1 MNLQQFRFVRETI
14 RQNFNLTEAAR
25 QLYSSQPGVS
35 KAIIELEDELG
46 ITIFERHGK
55 RLRGLTEAGQQVSV
69 IIDDI
74 MRQVDNLKRLSDDLA
89 ENDEGSLIIG
99 CTHAQAR
106 YFLPKFL
113 IEFTKKFPKV
123 RVSLSE
129 GDPPQLANRLLHDEI
144 DIAFATETLSQVS
157 DIVTLDCY
165 EWEHVLVMSS
175 EHPLSQLT
183 TSQAKNISLEQI
195 QQYPLITYDRAFSG
209 RTTIDRVFAE
219 HGLVPDIILEAVD
232 ADVIKTY
239 VNLNMGLGIIA
250 GMAFDPGRD
259 AALIQIPVGHLFGR
273 HTTRLG
279 LRKGI
284 FVRDYLYEFVTMCSS
299 QKISRHALDDMLA

>member
-14 RQNFNLTEAAR
+14 RQNFNLTQAAQ

-55 RLRGLTEAGQQVSV
+55 RLRGLTRAGKAVSL

-89 ENDEGSLIIG
+89 EKEEGSLMIG

-106 YFLPKFL
+106 YFLPKIL
-113 IEFTKKFPKV
+113 MEFKKKFPKV

-129 GDPPQLANRLLHDEI
+129 GDPPQLANRLLHDEV
-144 DIAFATETLSQVS
+144 DIAFATETLSTVS
-157 DIVTLDCY
+157 GLITLDCY
-165 EWEHVLVMSS
+165 EWEHVLVM
-175 EHPLSQLT
+175 EHNHPLSQLT
-183 TSQAKNISLEQI
+183 TTEARNITLEQI
-195 QQYPLITYDRAFSG
+195 QQYPIITYDRAFSG
-209 RTTIDRVFAE
+209 RTTIDEVFE
-219 HGLVPDIILEAVD
+219 QHGLSPDIVLEAVD

-239 VNLNMGLGIIA
+239 VGLDMGLGIIA
-250 GMAFDPGRD
+250 GMAFDPRRD
-259 AALIQIPVGHLFGR
+259 ANLIHIPVGHLFGS
-273 HTTRLG
+273 HVTRLG
-279 LRKGI
+279 LKKGV

-299 QKISRHALDDMLA
+299 EDLARDALDDMLN

>member
-55 RLRGLTEAGQQVSV
+55 RLRGLTKAGEAVSV

-89 ENDEGSLIIG
+89 EKEEGSLMIG

-106 YFLPKFL
+106 YFLPKIL
-113 IEFTKKFPKV
+113 MEFKKKFPKV

-129 GDPPQLANRLLHDEI
+129 GDPPQLAKRLLHDEV
-144 DIAFATETLSQVS
+144 DIAFATETLSTVS
-157 DIVTLDCY
+157 GLVALDCY
-165 EWEHVLVMSS
+165 EWEHVLVMNQD
-175 EHPLSQLT
+175 HPLSQLT
-183 TSQAKNISLEQI
+183 TSEAKQISLAQI

-209 RTTIDRVFAE
+209 RTTIDKTFAKE
-219 HGLVPDIILEAVD
+219 NLVPDIVLEAVD

-239 VNLNMGLGIIA
+239 VDLDMGLGIIA
-250 GMAFDPGRD
+250 GMAFDPRRD
-259 AALIQIPVGHLFGR
+259 SGLIHIPVGQLFGR
-273 HTTRLG
+273 HITRLA
-279 LRKGI
+279 LRKGT
-284 FVRDYLYEFVTMCSS
+284 FVRDYLYEFVKMCTVDSLE
-299 QKISRHALDDMLA
+299 RDELDEILS

>member
-25 QLYSSQPGVS
+25 QLFSSQPGVS

-55 RLRGLTEAGQQVSV
+55 RLRGLTQAGETVSV

-89 ENDEGSLIIG
+89 EREEGSLVIG

-106 YFLPKFL
+106 YFLPKILMAFK
-113 IEFTKKFPKV
+113 KKFPKV

-144 DIAFATETLSQVS
+144 DIAFATETLSKVS
-157 DIVTLDCY
+157 GLVALDCY
-165 EWEHVLVMSS
+165 EWEHVLVMHQD
-175 EHPLSQLT
+175 HPLSQLT
-183 TSQAKNISLEQI
+183 TTEARNIRLEQI
-195 QQYPLITYDRAFSG
+195 QQYPIITYDRAFSG
-209 RTTIDRVFAE
+209 RTTIDKIFE
-219 HGLVPDIILEAVD
+219 EQGLTPDIVLEAVD

-239 VNLNMGLGIIA
+239 VDLNMGLGIIA

-259 AALIQIPVGHLFGR
+259 ATLIHIPVGHIFGR
-273 HTTRLG
+273 HITRLA
-279 LRKGI
+279 LRKGV
-284 FVRDYLYEFVTMCSS
+284 FVRDYLYEFVKMCSS
-299 QKISRHALDDMLA
+299 EALARDALDEMLT

>member
-14 RQNFNLTEAAR
+14 RLNFNLTEAAR

-55 RLRGLTEAGQQVSV
+55 RLRGLTEAGKVVSV

-129 GDPPQLANRLLHDEI
+129 GDPPQLASRLLHDEI

-157 DIVTLDCY
+157 DLVTLDCY

-183 TSQAKNISLEQI
+183 TSQAKNISVEQI
-195 QQYPLITYDRAFSG
+195 QKYPIITYDRAFSG
-209 RTTIDRVFAE
+209 RTTIDRVFEE

-239 VNLNMGLGIIA
+239 VDLNMGLGIIA

-259 AALIQIPVGHLFGR
+259 ASLIHIPVGHLFGR

-279 LRKGI
+279 LRKGV
-284 FVRDYLYEFVTMCSS
+284 FVRDYLYEFVKMCSS
-299 QKISRHALDDMLA
+299 NKISRNDLDDMLA